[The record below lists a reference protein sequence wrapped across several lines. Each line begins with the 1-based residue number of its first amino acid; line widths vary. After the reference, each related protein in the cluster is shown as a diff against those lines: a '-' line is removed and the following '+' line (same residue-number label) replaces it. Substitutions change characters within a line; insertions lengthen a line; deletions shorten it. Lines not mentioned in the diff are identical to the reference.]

1 VAAWGSTPPA
11 RSPPAGATVV
21 LADVDERA
29 LGAAAD
35 ELRAQGHRVL
45 GVACDVADE
54 DQVAA
59 LVDRTVTEFGRL
71 DIAWKRYADP
81 TAATPSFSPFSPC
94 SRLRRAGALTRTSS
108 RPPPAE
114 TSTSPP
120 SSTPSPAPARRTSP
134 ARTAPRS

>member
-1 VAAWGSTPPA
+1 M
-11 RSPPAGATVV
+11 V

-71 DIAWKRYADP
+71 DMAWKRYADP
-81 TAATPSFSPFSPC
+81 TAATPLFLALLAMFSSAAC
-94 SRLRRAGALTRTSS
+94 GGADEDVV
-108 RPPPAE
+108 PA
-114 TSTSPP
+114 
-120 SSTPSPAPARRTSP
+120 AAC
-134 ARTAPRS
+134 